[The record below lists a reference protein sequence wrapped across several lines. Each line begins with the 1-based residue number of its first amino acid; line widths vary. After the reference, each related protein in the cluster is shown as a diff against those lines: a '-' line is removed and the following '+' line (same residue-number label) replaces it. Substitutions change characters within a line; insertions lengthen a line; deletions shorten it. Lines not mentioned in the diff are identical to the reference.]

1 MKGVINVLSKGMNVY
16 KNMYIF
22 WVIQLNFKFISIC
35 MISIKIVILNVFY
48 VNKYRFYVNK
58 IFYGKE

>member
-58 IFYGKE
+58 IFYDKE

>member
-1 MKGVINVLSKGMNVY
+1 MKGVINVLSRGMNVY

>member
-1 MKGVINVLSKGMNVY
+1 MKGVINVLSRGMNVY

-58 IFYGKE
+58 IFYDKE